1 MVRQW
6 VTDDDWRVL
15 EPLFDGCAGSP
26 PTIPNRT
33 FLEAVVWKVRT
44 GVPWRDLPE
53 VFGSWKT
60 IYSRF
65 RRWAI
70 SGRFAVIFEALQVE
84 VDDHWHSID
93 GSYVRAHQHSA
104 GGQGGPAENAIG
116 VSRGGRTTKLH
127 ARVDA
132 EGRPVQIEISAGN
145 LHDSSLAATLLAQI
159 TADAIIA
166 DKAYDIDAVVERVE
180 QAGAAAVIPP
190 KKNRK
195 KKRAYSK
202 SLYKERNVV
211 ERFFCRIKQWRGI
224 ATRYE
229 KTITSFR
236 GMVHLVCAMLLL
248 Q

>member
-6 VTDDDWRVL
+6 VTDDDWQIL
-15 EPLFDGCAGSP
+15 KPLLDRRAGRP

-33 FLEAVVWKVRT
+33 FLDAVVWKVRT
-44 GVPWRDLPE
+44 GAPWRDLPE
-53 VFGSWKT
+53 EFGSWKT

-70 SGRFAVIFEALQVE
+70 GGHFEAIFEALQVD

-93 GSYVRAHQHSA
+93 ASYVRAHQHSA
-104 GGQGGPAENAIG
+104 GGKGGPVENALGI
-116 VSRGGRTTKLH
+116 SRGGRTTKLH

-132 EGRPVQIEISAGN
+132 EGRPVQVEISAGN

-159 TADAIIA
+159 TADGIIA
-166 DKAYDIDAVVERVE
+166 DKAYDVDAIVEMI
-180 QAGAAAVIPP
+180 QAAGAAAVIPP

-195 KKRAYSK
+195 HRRVYSK
-202 SLYKERNVV
+202 VLYKERNVV
-211 ERFFCRIKQWRGI
+211 ERFFCRLKHWRGI

-229 KTITSFR
+229 KTLTSLR
-236 GMVHLVCAMLLL
+236 GMLHLVCAFLLL
-248 Q
+248 R

>member
-6 VTDDDWRVL
+6 VTDDDWLVL
-15 EPLFDGCAGSP
+15 QPLFDGRAGSP
-26 PTIPNRT
+26 PKISNRT

-53 VFGSWKT
+53 EFGPWKT

-65 RRWAI
+65 RRWATV
-70 SGRFAVIFEALQVE
+70 GRFQAVFEALRVN
-84 VDDHWHSID
+84 VDNHWHSID

-104 GGQGGPAENAIG
+104 GGKGGPADNAIG
-116 VSRGGRTTKLH
+116 ISRGGRTTKLH

-132 EGRPVQIEISAGN
+132 AGQPVQVEISAGN
-145 LHDSSLAATLLAQI
+145 LHDSSLAAVLLAQI

-166 DKAYDIDAVVERVE
+166 DKAYDVDAIVEMVE
-180 QAGAAAVIPP
+180 AAGAAAVIPP

-195 KKRAYSK
+195 NKRVYSK
-202 SLYKERNVV
+202 SLYKERNLV
-211 ERFFCRIKQWRGI
+211 ERFFCRLKHWRGI

-229 KTITSFR
+229 KTLTSFQ
-236 GMVHLVCAMLLL
+236 GMVHLVCAILLL